1 MNGEPELFGL
11 WPCGKSSNV
20 MLIFWFNN
28 NEVDH
33 MAGKFELYE
42 DKAGE
47 YRFRLKAGNGEI
59 ILASEGYVQKASA
72 ENGIASVKS
81 NAPNDDRYERKET
94 KSGGYMFNLKASNGQ
109 VIGTSES
116 YTTASGRDNGI
127 ESVKRNAPDARI
139 EDLT

>member
-1 MNGEPELFGL
+1 
-11 WPCGKSSNV
+11 
-20 MLIFWFNN
+20 
-28 NEVDH
+28 
-33 MAGKFELYE
+33 MAAKFEIFE

-47 YRFRLKAGNGEI
+47 FRFRIKAGNGEI

-72 ENGIASVKS
+72 ENGIESVKT
-81 NAPNDDRYERKET
+81 NAPNDDRYERRET

-116 YTTASGRDNGI
+116 YTSASARDNGI
-127 ESVKRNAPDARI
+127 ESVKRNAPDARV